1 MGSGGHSPT
10 RGDWQMKTKEV
21 NAIRVTLLLD
31 QEWFNAVSEMLQ
43 YAESGE
49 LVRWESVEL
58 AGLVEVDEYD
68 EDEDEEDG

>member
-1 MGSGGHSPT
+1 
-10 RGDWQMKTKEV
+10 MKTKEV

-68 EDEDEEDG
+68 EDEEDG